1 MLWYHIYEKEEL
13 VMKVVI
19 LDMINSIIPIEE
31 WKVFDIFE
39 SVVKYD
45 NTSPNEVID
54 RIKYADAVI
63 TNKVV
68 LSKNE
73 LKFAERLQYIGVVA
87 TGYNVVDIDYAKSKE
102 IVVTNVPS
110 YGTDTVAE
118 YTFGMMLTL
127 IRRYELHFSAIRNGV
142 WKEKNNFSFN
152 LTPQYDLNG
161 KTLGIIGFGKIGN
174 RIAEIAKVFKME
186 IMVFDRTKNY
196 RVENG
201 INFVSMDS
209 LLEKSDFVTLHCNLN
224 ENNYRMVDIKFLKKM
239 KPSAFLLNMSRG
251 DLINEIDLSYALNND
266 IIAGAGIDS
275 VSVEPI
281 ESNNPLLDSKN
292 IIITPHMA
300 WLSKEAIDRILN
312 SAVDNLIKFQKG
324 IKQNRVV

>member
-1 MLWYHIYEKEEL
+1 
-13 VMKVVI
+13 MKVVI

-73 LKFAERLQYIGVVA
+73 LKFAEKLQYIGVVA
-87 TGYNVVDIDYAKSKE
+87 TGYNVVDIDYARSKG

-127 IRRYELHFSAIRNGV
+127 IRRYELHFEAIRNGV
-142 WKEKNNFSFN
+142 WQEKNSFSFK

-161 KTLGIIGFGKIGN
+161 KTLGIIGFGKIGQ
-174 RIAEIAKVFKME
+174 RVAEIAKVFKMNILVLE
-186 IMVFDRTKNY
+186 RNKKY
-196 RVENG
+196 RCHEG
-201 INFVSMDS
+201 INFVSLEY
-209 LLEKSDFVTLHCNLN
+209 LLNNSDFVTLHCSLN
-224 ENNYRMVDIKFLKKM
+224 DQNNKMVNADFLKQM
-239 KPSAFLLNMSRG
+239 KRSAFLLNVSRG
-251 DLINEIDLSYALNND
+251 GLVDEGDLAHALNND
-266 IIAGAGIDS
+266 LIAGAGIDS
-275 VSVEPI
+275 VRVEPI
-281 ESNNPLLDSKN
+281 NDDNPLLYTKN

-300 WLSKEAIDRILN
+300 WLSQEAIKRILN
-312 SAVDNLIKFQKG
+312 TAVTNLKKFKTGKIINQV
-324 IKQNRVV
+324 N